1 MKEAGEVRA
10 SDVVKFTSSINDA
23 VEVLLDDLATISP
36 KLRAASDKRIIS
48 LVRSISDDVIKSF
61 IKNLGYSPYTVH
73 EIHAKA
79 GTLAEAFLP
88 NSTEAFMPLKSLA
101 SVDFQRALGKAVRE
115 VGTSDEQLLA
125 RELGDKVGK
134 VMMELE
140 GVIADIEEIA
150 ARTPDHRAEKALQ
163 MVFEA
168 YEKIFNA
175 DERLNAI
182 TQNRD

>member
-10 SDVVKFTSSINDA
+10 SDVVKFTSSIADA
-23 VEVLLDDLATISP
+23 IEVLLDDLATISP

-48 LVRSISDDVIKSF
+48 LVKDISDDVTRSF
-61 IKNLGYSPYTVH
+61 IKNLGDTSYAVS
-73 EIHAKA
+73 ELRAKA
-79 GTLAEAFLP
+79 GTLTEAFLP

-101 SVDFQRALGKAVRE
+101 SVDFQRALGRAVRE

-125 RELGDKVGK
+125 HELGNKVGK

-140 GVIADIEEIA
+140 SVIADIEEIA

>member
-10 SDVVKFTSSINDA
+10 SDVVKFTSSIADA
-23 VEVLLDDLATISP
+23 IEVLLDDLATISP

-48 LVRSISDDVIKSF
+48 LVKDISDDVTRSF
-61 IKNLGYSPYTVH
+61 IKNLGYTSYAVS
-73 EIHAKA
+73 ELRAKA
-79 GTLAEAFLP
+79 GTLTEAFLP

-101 SVDFQRALGKAVRE
+101 SVDFQRALGRAVRE

-125 RELGDKVGK
+125 HELGNKVGK

-140 GVIADIEEIA
+140 SVIADIEEIA

-168 YEKIFNA
+168 YEKILNA
-175 DERLNAI
+175 DERINTV
-182 TQNRD
+182 TQARD